1 MSLMTKRLDFNGGY
15 YTDIGNTEIM
25 DESTLENI
33 QLSVVPH
40 EGVHKN
46 IKYIILIHIPF
57 CIFISFYWF
66 LFSFCDDPCESF

>member
-1 MSLMTKRLDFNGGY
+1 MTKRLDFNGGY

-46 IKYIILIHIPF
+46 IKYKI
-57 CIFISFYWF
+57 
-66 LFSFCDDPCESF
+66 